1 MKVTELTDVM
11 IPHHIPTFTGR
22 EFDVLKEESKNDPSF
37 FAAKK
42 FEKKC
47 AAFFAEQFKGSKLL
61 FTSSCAR
68 ALELSVMLAGIKP
81 GDEVIM
87 PSYTFVAS
95 ANAVAQFGGVPVFID
110 MRPDTLNINEELIE
124 AAITPRTKAIMPVHY
139 GGVGC
144 EMDAIVQIAEKH
156 GLYIIEDAAHGIQAA
171 YKNRP
176 LGSIGHLN
184 CLSFDSM
191 KNISCGEGGLL
202 IITRPELFARAE
214 ICYDQGTD
222 RFQFNRGEV
231 PFFQW
236 VDVGSNFKM
245 HDYNAGILWAQLQE
259 AERITQKRLDD
270 WNYYYLALLPLN
282 KEGEFELPRV
292 PAQCQHNA
300 HIFFVRL
307 RDENARN
314 QLLNYLRER
323 KIFATHHYLPL
334 HRSVYGK
341 IVGRFNGEDRYTTSE
356 SLRLLRLP
364 LYYDIDRAAQKRV
377 IETIAEFW
385 DNKLAN

>member
-1 MKVTELTDVM
+1 M

-22 EFDVLKEESKNDPSF
+22 EFDVLKEESRNDPSF

-47 AAFFAEQFKGSKLL
+47 AAFFAEQFKDSKLL
-61 FTSSCAR
+61 FTGSCAR

-95 ANAVAQFGGVPVFID
+95 ANAVAQFGGVPVFVD
-110 MRPDTLNINEELIE
+110 VRRDTLNIDEKLIE

-144 EMDAIVQIAEKH
+144 QMEAIVQLAEKH
-156 GLYIIEDAAHGIQAA
+156 GLYIIEDAAHGIQAT
-171 YKNRP
+171 YNNRP
-176 LGSIGHLN
+176 LGSYGHLN

-202 IITRPELFARAE
+202 IITKPELFERAE

-222 RFQFNRGEV
+222 RYRFNRGEV

-236 VDVGSNFKM
+236 VDAGSNFKM
-245 HDYNAGILWAQLQE
+245 HDYTAGILWAQLQE
-259 AERITQKRLDD
+259 AERITEKRLDD
-270 WNYYYLALLPLN
+270 WNYYHRALEPLHD
-282 KEGEFELPRV
+282 EVEFELPQV
-292 PAQCQHNA
+292 PAQCGHNA

-307 RDENARN
+307 RNENARTELMN
-314 QLLNYLRER
+314 HLRE
-323 KIFATHHYLPL
+323 KEIFTTHHYIPL
-334 HRSVYGK
+334 HSSIYGK
-341 IVGRFNGEDRYTTSE
+341 MVCRFNGEDRYTTKE

-364 LYYDIDRAAQKRV
+364 LYYSIERSAQTRV
-377 IETIAEFW
+377 VEAIADFF
-385 DNKLAN
+385 KK